1 MNRTNMS
8 TGFFSVLFRTALL
21 ALPWLFFG
29 AGAASADAPRV
40 VAAQASPNGDGTY
53 TVSATI
59 RHADTG
65 WEHYADGF
73 TVLAPDGRVLAH
85 RVLYHPHV
93 DEQPFTRSVDDVRVP
108 AGIRAVIVR
117 AHDKVHGEGGETA
130 TAVLPDR

>member
-1 MNRTNMS
+1 MNRTFLS
-8 TGFFSVLFRTALL
+8 TGFFAGLFRIVVPLVPLTAG
-21 ALPWLFFG
+21 G
-29 AGAASADAPRV
+29 AGTAAADAPRV
-40 VAAQASPNGDGTY
+40 VAAEASPNGDGSY

-73 TVLAPDGRVLAH
+73 TVLTPDGRVLAH

-93 DEQPFTRSVDDVRVP
+93 DEQPFTRSIDGVRVP
-108 AGIRAVIVR
+108 AGFRTVIVR
-117 AHDKVHGEGGETA
+117 AHDKVHGDGKETA